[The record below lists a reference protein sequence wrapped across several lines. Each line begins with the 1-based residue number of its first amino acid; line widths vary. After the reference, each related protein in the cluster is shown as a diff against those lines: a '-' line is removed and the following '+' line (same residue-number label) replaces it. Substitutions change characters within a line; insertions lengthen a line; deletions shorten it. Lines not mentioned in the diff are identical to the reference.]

1 MRLGL
6 FGGSFDPVH
15 LGHLELARSC
25 RQQARLDEVW
35 FVPAATQPF
44 KQHGPAASD
53 ADRLAMLRLATADES
68 AFRVCSIEI
77 DRGGVS
83 YTVDTLRQVHAERPD
98 AELYFLLGAD
108 ALRDLPTWREPEAIC
123 GLATPLVVARAGEPA
138 PDFQPLLTICPPE
151 RVEAIRAAQ
160 VTMPAMPISSS
171 AIRAAIAA
179 GQSAAEW
186 LPSMVWGYIT
196 EYGLYAAGRPEGTE
210 GVG

>member
-15 LGHLELARSC
+15 LGHLQLARSC
-25 RQQARLDEVW
+25 RDGAGLDEVW

-83 YTVDTLRQVHAERPD
+83 YTVDTLRQVHAERPE
-98 AELYFLLGAD
+98 AELYFMLGAD

-123 GLATPLVVARAGEPA
+123 QLATPLVVARAGEPA
-138 PDFQPLLTICPPE
+138 PDFQPLLTVCPPE

-160 VTMPAMPISSS
+160 VTMPEMPISSS
-171 AIRAAIAA
+171 AIRAAI
-179 GQSAAEW
+179 GKGESAEAW
-186 LPSMVWGYIT
+186 LPPAVWQYIA
-196 EYGLYAAGRPEGTE
+196 GHPLYRA
-210 GVG
+210 